1 MNKSTIPAQSVV
13 QTLPFNVDIGVYDY
27 QTDELIAHQHQHNT
41 VLDSGLAAIWRCFTQ
56 TGPPLNGIAL
66 SSGVDG
72 PVDGVLP
79 NEVWRSDLSR
89 VSVDG
94 PILVAQFYLASSM
107 CVGKTI
113 NSAMLLAGTIPFAF
127 VTLDARIKTND
138 EYWVII
144 WSFPLEAV

>member
-1 MNKSTIPAQSVV
+1 MNELTIPSQSVV

-27 QTDELIAHQHQHNT
+27 QTDDLIAHQHQHNT
-41 VLDSGLAAIWRCFTQ
+41 VLDSGLEAIWRCFTQ
-56 TGPPLNGIAL
+56 TGPPLNRIAL
-66 SSGVDG
+66 STALDG
-72 PVDGVLP
+72 PLDGALP
-79 NEVWRSDLSR
+79 NEVLRSDLSK

-107 CVGKTI
+107 CIGKTI
-113 NSAMLLAGTIPFAF
+113 QSALLLADTDPFAF

>member
-41 VLDSGLAAIWRCFTQ
+41 VLDSGLEAIWRCFTQ
-56 TGPPLNGIAL
+56 TGPPLNRIAL
-66 SSGVDG
+66 STALDG
-72 PVDGVLP
+72 PSDGALP
-79 NEVWRSDLSR
+79 NEVLRSDLSK

-94 PILVAQFYLASSM
+94 PILVAQFYLASTM
-107 CVGKTI
+107 CTGKTI
-113 NSAMLLAGTIPFAF
+113 QSALLLADTDPFAF

>member
-1 MNKSTIPAQSVV
+1 MNELTIPSQSVV

-41 VLDSGLAAIWRCFTQ
+41 VLDSGLEAIWRCFTQ
-56 TGPPLNGIAL
+56 TGPPLNRIAL
-66 SSGVDG
+66 STALDG
-72 PVDGVLP
+72 PLDGALP
-79 NEVWRSDLSR
+79 NEVLRSDLSK

-107 CVGKTI
+107 CIGKTI
-113 NSAMLLAGTIPFAF
+113 QSALLLADTDPFAF